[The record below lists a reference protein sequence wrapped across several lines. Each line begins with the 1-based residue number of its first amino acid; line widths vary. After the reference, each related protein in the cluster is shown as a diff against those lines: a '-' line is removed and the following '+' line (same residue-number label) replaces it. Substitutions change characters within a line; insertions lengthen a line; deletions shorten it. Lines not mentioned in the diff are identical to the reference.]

1 MRKIIDPFTVNLP
14 SIDLHGFDR
23 VLTKIK
29 VEEFINDSVKLKYK
43 QILIIHG
50 IGEGILRNEVYK
62 ILSKNKYVE
71 SYNING
77 INVGATI
84 VNLKID

>member
-1 MRKIIDPFTVNLP
+1 MKKIIDPFTVNLP

-23 VLTKIK
+23 VLAKIK

-43 QILIIHG
+43 KVLIIHG
-50 IGEGILRNEVYK
+50 IGEGILRDEVFK
-62 ILSKNKYVE
+62 ILKKNKYVE
-71 SYNING
+71 SYNVNG

>member
-1 MRKIIDPFTVNLP
+1 MKKLIDPFTVNLP

-23 VLTKIK
+23 VLAKIE
-29 VEEFINDSVKLKYK
+29 VEDFINDSVKLKHK

-50 IGEGILRNEVYK
+50 VGEGILRREIYK
-62 ILSKNKYVE
+62 LLSKNKYVE
-71 SYNING
+71 SFNING

>member
-1 MRKIIDPFTVNLP
+1 MNIFTSSL
-14 SIDLHGFDR
+14 FFR
-23 VLTKIK
+23 VLAKIE
-29 VEEFINDSVKLKYK
+29 VEDFINDSVKLKHK

-50 IGEGILRNEVYK
+50 VGEGILRREIYK
-62 ILSKNKYVE
+62 LLSKNKYVE
-71 SYNING
+71 SFNING